1 MSKII
6 ASAHIHENRIPVG
19 RIEKVVKERV
29 VREGVYL
36 ELKEK
41 LEAEVAQSYQ
51 KGLHKGIEQGRQEG
65 YSEGLNVGQAEARKI
80 EAQANQTEQQARQTI
95 EQFKSLLAEVN
106 NQKNNLY
113 LSAEREVL
121 ELAILLAGKII
132 RTYAQEDQSIVLDTI
147 KQALP
152 ILVEKSNLVLKVAPD
167 QEKFIRENLE
177 EIMMMDNELKK
188 VKIETDRRVG
198 VGGVILETDSGRVDA
213 RLEKQLET
221 LVEAVKKEI
230 PGK

>member
-1 MSKII
+1 LSKII
-6 ASAHIHENRIPVG
+6 ASAQIHESRIRVG

-29 VREGVYL
+29 VREAVYL

-51 KGLHKGIEQGRQEG
+51 KGFQKGVEQGRQNG
-65 YSEGLNVGQAEARKI
+65 YSEGLDVGQAEAKKI
-80 EAQANQTEQQARQTI
+80 EAQANQTAQQARQTI
-95 EQFKSLLAEVN
+95 EQFKSLLVEVN

-113 LSAEREVL
+113 LSAEREIL
-121 ELAILLAGKII
+121 ELAILLAKKII
-132 RTYAQEDQSIVLDTI
+132 RTYAQNDQNIVLDTI

-152 ILVEKSNLVLKVAPD
+152 ILVEKSNLILKVAPD
-167 QEKFIRENLE
+167 QEKFIRDNMED
-177 EIMMMDNELKK
+177 IMMMDNELKK
-188 VKIETDRRVG
+188 IKIETDRRVG
-198 VGGVILETDSGRVDA
+198 AGGVILETDSGRVDA

-230 PGK
+230 PEK